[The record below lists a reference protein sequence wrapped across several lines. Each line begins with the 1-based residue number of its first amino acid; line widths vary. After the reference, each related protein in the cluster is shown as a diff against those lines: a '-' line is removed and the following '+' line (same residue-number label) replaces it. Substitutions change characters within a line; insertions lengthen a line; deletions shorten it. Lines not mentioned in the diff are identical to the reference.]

1 MINEKEL
8 SLNKILNKILLLEEE
23 ISSIITTYYIETPLN
38 INGRI
43 IQMSL
48 FDLMQSIIYDY
59 KHIVL
64 KEFHKEYD

>member
-38 INGRI
+38 TNGRI

>member
-23 ISSIITTYYIETPLN
+23 ISSIITPYYIETPLN

-64 KEFHKEYD
+64 KEFYKEYD